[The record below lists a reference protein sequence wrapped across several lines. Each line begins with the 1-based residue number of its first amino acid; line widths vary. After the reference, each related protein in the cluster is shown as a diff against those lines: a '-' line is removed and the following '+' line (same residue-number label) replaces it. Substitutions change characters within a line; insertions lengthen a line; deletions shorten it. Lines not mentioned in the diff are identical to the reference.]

1 MTKDEVL
8 AFLPEMSIEELS
20 TIKHE
25 INKLMYEH
33 NKTGLDEILAN
44 PPKALKNLET
54 LQLPREIKDAMEMNK
69 EAIMAAYGVMRSLG
83 LITEIE
89 NDPSHKPKD

>member
-25 INKLMYEH
+25 INKFASKYPIFAW
-33 NKTGLDEILAN
+33 D
-44 PPKALKNLET
+44 
-54 LQLPREIKDAMEMNK
+54 R
-69 EAIMAAYGVMRSLG
+69 
-83 LITEIE
+83 
-89 NDPSHKPKD
+89 